1 MLYTESKEGVLM
13 KASEKAAQ
21 SPNEAE
27 TLSPAAFRLMIH
39 ELRVHQ
45 IELAMQNEELRR
57 ANATLQAVMD
67 QSPAGIA
74 IADAPSGKL
83 RYVNDAGLLIRG
95 GTRETVING
104 IGIDQ
109 YVASWRLMDLDGRP
123 LNPDEVPLARA
134 VLFGETCS
142 REFII
147 RKDDGDDRIVLG
159 NAAPIK
165 DEGGRVVA
173 GVVVFAD
180 MTERKRTEAAL
191 EDSEREFRLLAE
203 SMPQIVWITR
213 ADGWNIY
220 FNQQWVDYTGMTLD
234 ESYGH
239 GWNIP
244 FHPDDRQRAW
254 DAWQNA
260 TNNDATYALECRLR
274 RSDGAYRWWLIRGV
288 PLRDPDGEILKWFG
302 TCTDIEHIK
311 QGEIQIASHLKEL
324 QRWQNVMLDR
334 EDRVRELKR
343 EVNGFCRRVG
353 EAPRYPSQ
361 EDAAAEP
368 GEAQAKQEHNR

>member
-1 MLYTESKEGVLM
+1 M

>member
-1 MLYTESKEGVLM
+1 MIID
-13 KASEKAAQ
+13 EKVAQ

-27 TLSPAAFRLMIH
+27 TLSPAAFRLKIK

-45 IELAMQNEELRR
+45 IGLSMQNDELRR
-57 ANATLQAVMD
+57 ANATLQAIMD

-74 IADAPSGKL
+74 IADAPGGKL
-83 RYVNDAGLLIRG
+83 RYVNDAGLMIRG

-123 LNPDEVPLARA
+123 LKPDEVPLARA

-180 MTERKRTEAAL
+180 MTERKQAEKAMLESEERFRRAVVDSPFPVLLHAEDGAILQVSNSWCEITGYTREELATIDDWTERAYGERKAL
-191 EDSEREFRLLAE
+191 IQVDIDALYHLDHRSY
-203 SMPQIVWITR
+203 Q
-213 ADGWNIY
+213 G
-220 FNQQWVDYTGMTLD
+220 DYTIRTK
-234 ESYGH
+234 S
-239 GWNIP
+239 
-244 FHPDDRQRAW
+244 
-254 DAWQNA
+254 
-260 TNNDATYALECRLR
+260 
-274 RSDGAYRWWLIRGV
+274 GAMRVWEFSSA
-288 PLRDPDGEILKWFG
+288 PLGLLPDGRRLVISMAMDVTERRQAEARIS
-302 TCTDIEHIK
+302 C
-311 QGEIQIASHLKEL
+311 HLEEL
-324 QRWQNVMLDR
+324 RRWQNVMLDR

-361 EDAAAEP
+361 EDAAAEH
-368 GEAQAKQEHNR
+368 GETQSKQEHKR